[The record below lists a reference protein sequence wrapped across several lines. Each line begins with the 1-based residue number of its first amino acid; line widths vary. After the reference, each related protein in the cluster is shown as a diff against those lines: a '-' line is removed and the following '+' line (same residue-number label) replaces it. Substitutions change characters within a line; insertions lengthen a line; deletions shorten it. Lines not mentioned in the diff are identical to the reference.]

1 MSLDETQIRNT
12 KAELKANFEKSGLTI
27 EKIAK
32 DLGTDENYINDL
44 FNLNPRR
51 LEDTWI
57 LKNYLIADLN
67 SKSIEVTPFTALVG
81 ESENYWFLNSNY
93 INNGKII

>member
-12 KAELKANFEKSGLTI
+12 KAELKSNFEKSGLTI

-32 DLGTDENYINDL
+32 DLGTDETYINDL